1 MSKSD
6 LPVPR
11 ILGIALLVIG
21 AGLLW
26 WGYQLSD
33 SIGSQLTET
42 ISGSMPDGPRA
53 VGRSAGR
60 RRLATG
66 APAGLG
72 QVPTRC
78 RPPVRRA
85 GPHG

>member
-1 MSKSD
+1 MSKAD
-6 LPVPR
+6 LPVTR

-42 ISGSMPDGPRA
+42 ISGSMPDDVMIRYISGAASFA
-53 VGRSAGR
+53 VG
-60 RRLATG
+60 LY
-66 APAGLG
+66 LFLKK
-72 QVPTRC
+72 
-78 RPPVRRA
+78 
-85 GPHG
+85 

>member
-1 MSKSD
+1 MSKPD

-42 ISGSMPDGPRA
+42 ISGAMPDDVMIRYISGAVSFA
-53 VGRSAGR
+53 VG
-60 RRLATG
+60 LYLLIKT
-66 APAGLG
+66 
-72 QVPTRC
+72 
-78 RPPVRRA
+78 
-85 GPHG
+85 

>member
-1 MSKSD
+1 MSKPD

-11 ILGIALLVIG
+11 ILGIALLVVG

-42 ISGSMPDGPRA
+42 ISGAMPDGVMIRYISGAVSFA
-53 VGRSAGR
+53 VG
-60 RRLATG
+60 LY
-66 APAGLG
+66 LLIKK
-72 QVPTRC
+72 
-78 RPPVRRA
+78 
-85 GPHG
+85 